1 MRTSLPRSRSNRHDP
16 INFIERACGLKL
28 RDFQRDWLT
37 ELFREE
43 KGERVYSEALLGLPR
58 GNGKTEL
65 AAAVALYM
73 LVADGAPQP
82 QVVIAAGS
90 DKQAS
95 EAFDAAKAMYDA
107 DPSGLLKRRLNIL
120 RGRKVLRWR
129 SDDNAW
135 LKTVS
140 AEGPLQHGMKPTAVV
155 FDEVWNQKKRELW
168 EALTGG
174 LIKRPEPLL
183 IGISSAGYN
192 KASVLGEQVA
202 RGEKG
207 DDPRFFY
214 RWFAAPADCDWRDP
228 ETWKLA
234 NPALACKD
242 PFLQIKGLED
252 NLRRMHES
260 EFRRWH
266 LGQWTEAEESWIS
279 AAAWDACNGE
289 PDLDFRRETVLGV
302 DASIRR
308 DSTVVATVQQDA
320 DGVYHAIFKVW
331 TPSRGHEVPFE
342 EVMEHIREQCK
353 LYNVQGVPYDPQF
366 LHHAAQRLT
375 DEGLPMYE
383 WRQDNARMVP
393 ATHTLHEA
401 VMSRKLRHGG
411 DPIARSHALAAGV
424 KETERGLR
432 IKKTASSGTDDAV
445 VALAMAVEFA
455 SRQDERKSR
464 YADPN
469 AALLVA

>member
-1 MRTSLPRSRSNRHDP
+1 MSSRPSRSKRHDP

-28 RDFQRDWLT
+28 RQFQRDWLN
-37 ELFREE
+37 ELFRE
-43 KGERVYSEALLGLPR
+43 KNGERVYSEALLGLPR

-65 AAAVALYM
+65 ASAVALYM
-73 LVADGAPQP
+73 LVADGASQP

-95 EAFDAAKAMYDA
+95 EAFNAAKSMVDRS
-107 DPSGLLKRRLNIL
+107 PLLQKKVEVL
-120 RGRKVLRWR
+120 RGRQVIRWR
-129 SDDNAW
+129 TDDNSW
-135 LKTVS
+135 LRTVS

-183 IGISSAGYN
+183 ICISSAGYN
-192 KASVLGEQVA
+192 KASVLGELVA

-207 DDPRFFY
+207 DDPRLFY
-214 RWFAAPADCDWRDP
+214 RWFAAPADCDWRDQ
-228 ETWKLA
+228 EAWKVA
-234 NPALACKD
+234 NPALACEE

-252 NLRRMHES
+252 NLRRMHEA

-266 LGQWTEAEESWIS
+266 LGQWTEAEESWIEAS
-279 AAAWDACNGE
+279 VWDACNGE
-289 PDLDFRRETVLGV
+289 PQFDFQRETALGV

-308 DSTVVATVQQDA
+308 DSTVVATVQRDEE
-320 DGVYHAIFKVW
+320 GVYHVAFEIW
-331 TPSRGHEVPFE
+331 TPSRSKEVPLE
-342 EVMEHIREQCK
+342 QVMEHIREQCK
-353 LYNVQGVPYDPQF
+353 LYNVQGVAYDPQF

-375 DEGLPMYE
+375 DEGLPMFE

-401 VMSRKLRHGG
+401 VTSGKLRHGG

-455 SRQDERKSR
+455 SRQEDRRSVYEQR
-464 YADPN
+464 D
-469 AALLVA
+469 LVTA